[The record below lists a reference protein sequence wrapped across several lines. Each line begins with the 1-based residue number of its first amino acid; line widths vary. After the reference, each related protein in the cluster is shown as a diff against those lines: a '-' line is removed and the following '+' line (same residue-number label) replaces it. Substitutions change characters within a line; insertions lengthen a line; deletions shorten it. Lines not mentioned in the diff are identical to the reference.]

1 MRQQH
6 PVPSTPPRVLPQLGF
21 TPQACRVV
29 TWSPSLTLVPTR
41 ACFNACGYCSF
52 RRPLELSGADAPSG
66 PVLLSEP
73 EALAQLQARPEAR
86 EVLLL
91 SGEVPPDSPARVPW
105 FARLLALS
113 RLALAEGRLP
123 HTNAGPLS
131 RHEMAAL
138 GRLNPS
144 MGLMLEGLGP
154 VVERWHRQAPSKVLA
169 LRIGQLEQAGS
180 LGIPFT
186 TGLLLGL
193 GETAA
198 QRRDAL
204 ELIALL
210 QHTWGH
216 IQEVILQPW
225 RPDGAAAQ
233 PLSRAAQQELLVTI
247 TEAREILPPEVHL
260 QLPPNLWPL
269 DTLPEAL
276 EAGIDDLGG
285 IDSHDVIN
293 PSYGQPA
300 PERLAEVLADAG
312 WQLRPRLCVH
322 DAWIEGLPS
331 GLRQRAQVCRELLH
345 GC

>member
-1 MRQQH
+1 MNALN
-6 PVPSTPPRVLPQLGF
+6 PSSR
-21 TPQACRVV
+21 RI

-41 ACFNACGYCSF
+41 QCFNACGYCSF
-52 RRPLELSGADAPSG
+52 RSHLEPPALLSDHEAA
-66 PVLLSEP
+66 VLLQQSP
-73 EALAQLQARPEAR
+73 QAR

-91 SGEVPPDSPARVPW
+91 SGEVPPDSPARGPW
-105 FARLLALS
+105 FARLLSLS

-154 VVERWHRQAPSKVLA
+154 AVERWHRQAPSKVLA
-169 LRIGQLEQAGS
+169 LRIGQLEQAGR

-193 GETAA
+193 GETQA

-210 QHTWGH
+210 QHSWGH

-225 RPDGAAAQ
+225 RPDADPV
-233 PLSRAAQQELLVTI
+233 PLSDSACDDLLTTI
-247 TEAREILPPEVHL
+247 AEARAILPPEVHL
-260 QLPPNLWPL
+260 QLPPNLWPPARL
-269 DTLPEAL
+269 IEAL

-285 IDSHDVIN
+285 IDTCDVIN
-293 PSYGQPA
+293 PAYVQPTA
-300 PERLAEVLADAG
+300 AALGKRLEAAG
-312 WQLRPRLCVH
+312 WRLEPRLCVH
-322 DAWIEGLPS
+322 REWLARLPA
-331 GLRQRAQVCRELLH
+331 GLRQRGEALLRPLAARSSSGDLEEAGVH
-345 GC
+345 GGS